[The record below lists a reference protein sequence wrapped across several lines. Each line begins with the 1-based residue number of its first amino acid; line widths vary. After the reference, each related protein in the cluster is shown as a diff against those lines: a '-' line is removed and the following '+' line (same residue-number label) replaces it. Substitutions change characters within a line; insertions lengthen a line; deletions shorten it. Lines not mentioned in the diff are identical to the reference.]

1 MLGRLWRAFMAKLN
15 AWVNRASRANL
26 VEQMEYELERAV
38 SELKEGRTGLEQHRA
53 LVERVRRQ
61 VKADEKHVADL
72 TGKIKLFLGRNE
84 RETAAR
90 LAVELKRAK
99 ESLTE
104 NIDQLGIQEQSYE
117 NNLQKVKGAGKKIE
131 DVRRRIQQCDAQL
144 KTSAAE
150 AELAQLSQAFDINVT
165 TDFGRIEQAIQE
177 QIDRNRARARV
188 SADMSDQGVKEIEI
202 DQELER
208 HQAEELLREFEVD
221 MGLRTAE
228 TAEIDEEQKVIGP
241 QRTTQE
247 E

>member
-1 MLGRLWRAFMAKLN
+1 
-15 AWVNRASRANL
+15 
-26 VEQMEYELERAV
+26 MEYELERAV

-131 DVRRRIQQCDAQL
+131 DVRRRIQQYDAHL

-150 AELAQLSQAFDINVT
+150 AELAQLSRAFDINVT
-165 TDFGRIEQAIQE
+165 TDFGRIEHAIQD